1 MSTMRRA
8 QWGVRGCCRTVVSV
22 LNRHIDGSLRSIN
35 VQVQDRKCQLPVV
48 SQDLSVLKE
57 IKQ

>member
-8 QWGVRGCCRTVVSV
+8 QWGVRGCCWTVVSV
-22 LNRHIDGSLRSIN
+22 LNRHIDDSLRSSN
-35 VQVQDRKCQLPVV
+35 GQVQARKCQLPVV
-48 SQDLSVLKE
+48 SQDLSVQKE